1 MINVNLNSHM
11 QLVATDLDN
20 AEKNEDRIIV
30 PLSWVPVRIEWNNAD
45 KALAPSR
52 PSISDS
58 SYWLYG
64 TELKGQKWR

>member
-30 PLSWVPVRIEWNNAD
+30 PLSWVPVRIE
-45 KALAPSR
+45 
-52 PSISDS
+52 
-58 SYWLYG
+58 
-64 TELKGQKWR
+64 